1 MQTVRTTLACLGK
14 CFTSA
19 SFTTVYLYTGLG
31 FVSTMARVGSMAAPA
46 VLILDE
52 VLPALPSVVYGGA
65 AVLASIFACFLPET
79 LNKPLPDTIEDVEE
93 NGVSL
98 ISRDRVI
105 GVIFV
110 NRVSLISRDRVIG
123 VIFVNRRAW
132 PQRGVALKELKEAEG
147 SGLNAL

>member
-52 VLPALPSVVYGGA
+52 VLPALPSAVYGGA
-65 AVLASIFACFLPET
+65 AVLASVFACFLPET

-93 NGVSL
+93 NGSETNL
-98 ISRDRVI
+98 TPLQPEA
-105 GVIFV
+105 GVA
-110 NRVSLISRDRVIG
+110 LKEG
-123 VIFVNRRAW
+123 VATTE
-132 PQRGVALKELKEAEG
+132 GVALKELKEAEG